1 MEPVE
6 EKVQWKNV
14 TAKDIIDQ
22 KNIVA
27 AKGQMIQ

>member
-14 TAKDIIDQ
+14 TAKGIIDQ
-22 KNIVA
+22 KNIIA